1 MQKNNFMEQIIVKM
15 SQREYKRFLAFKQAD
30 KIVNGI
36 RRSMREV
43 SEARIGNIKL
53 KSARQLAY
61 EL

>member
-1 MQKNNFMEQIIVKM
+1 MEQIIVKM